1 MNWNK
6 KVKEMEFKVF
16 CQNRD
21 WVFASFTY
29 NPKNTKQFIG
39 ACFDADGNNLRFLIT
54 DQKYYQL
61 LGDKKYKEVSFV
73 LEAVADEKV

>member
-1 MNWNK
+1 MNWDK

-16 CQNRD
+16 CQNRE
-21 WVFASFTY
+21 WSFASFSY

-39 ACFDADGNNLRFLIT
+39 ACFDNNGENLRFLIT

-61 LGDKKYKEVSFV
+61 LGDRKYKEVSFV
-73 LEAVADEKV
+73 LEAADEKV